1 MKRGE
6 IFKHLLELPPSTLF
20 HYLYMTEQVKTEQL
34 KTEELKTED
43 LLS

>member
-20 HYLYMTEQVKTEQL
+20 HYLYMTEQQLKTEQL
-34 KTEELKTED
+34 KTEEDLNTE
-43 LLS
+43 